1 MSEMTGLMDAIE
13 SRMKDKGF
21 ETKRKGNYVDV
32 TKFPKSDKKSEATP
46 APKKSKESGM
56 RTMPID
62 GGTVT
67 LPKDEPY
74 GLERPFKK
82 GGMVGSA
89 SKRADGCCVKG
100 KTRGKIV

>member
-13 SRMKDKGF
+13 ARMKEKGF

-32 TKFPKSDKKSEATP
+32 TKFPKPDKKSEP
-46 APKKSKESGM
+46 APTPKKSKESGM

-82 GGMVGSA
+82 GGMIGSA